1 MTPKSKA
8 KLAAA
13 AVGLLLPL
21 ALSAHGQASVI
32 GSGLSKGFTAHS
44 LAARAGVCSRRAGP
58 YVTQSTAYA
67 RRRQAMARGFR
78 VSGVFPNN
86 GGYAFNVF
94 FAC

>member
-1 MTPKSKA
+1 MTPKNKM

-13 AVGLLLPL
+13 TIGLLLPF
-21 ALSAHGQASVI
+21 AVAAQGQASVI
-32 GSGLSKGFTAHS
+32 GSGLSKGAVAHS
-44 LAARAGVCSRRAGP
+44 LATRAGVCTRRAGP
-58 YVTQSTAYA
+58 YVTQSTAYL
-67 RRRQAMARGFR
+67 RRRQAVAQGFR